1 MVYIILLIGKNKK
14 MNTEIYNIR
23 EDYKEYLQTNK
34 TLLEEIESI
43 DLYKVSFEEKELFRT
58 AIIELKTENS
68 LIEEFLDR
76 LESVL

>member
-1 MVYIILLIGKNKK
+1 

-23 EDYKEYLQTNK
+23 EDYKDYLQTNK
-34 TLLEEIESI
+34 TLLEELETTNT
-43 DLYKVSFEEKELFRT
+43 DKVSFEEKELFRT
-58 AIIELKTENS
+58 AIIELKTENF

>member
-1 MVYIILLIGKNKK
+1 

-34 TLLEEIESI
+34 RLLEELETLNK
-43 DLYKVSFEEKELFRT
+43 DKVSFEEKELFRT

>member
-34 TLLEEIESI
+34 TLLEELETTNI
-43 DLYKVSFEEKELFRT
+43 DKVSFEEKELFRT
-58 AIIELKTENS
+58 AIIELKTENF

>member
-1 MVYIILLIGKNKK
+1 

-34 TLLEEIESI
+34 TLLEELETTNT
-43 DLYKVSFEEKELFRT
+43 DKVSFEEKELFRT
-58 AIIELKTENS
+58 AIIELKTENF

-76 LESVL
+76 LKSVLQFFGAKK

>member
-1 MVYIILLIGKNKK
+1 

-34 TLLEEIESI
+34 TLLEELETTNT
-43 DLYKVSFEEKELFRT
+43 DKVSFEEKELFRT
-58 AIIELKTENS
+58 AIIELKTENF

>member
-1 MVYIILLIGKNKK
+1 

-23 EDYKEYLQTNK
+23 EDYKDYLQTNK

-43 DLYKVSFEEKELFRT
+43 DLYKVSFQEKELFRT

>member
-1 MVYIILLIGKNKK
+1 

-34 TLLEEIESI
+34 TLLEELETTNI
-43 DLYKVSFEEKELFRT
+43 DKVSFEEKELFRT
-58 AIIELKTENS
+58 AIIELKTENF

>member
-1 MVYIILLIGKNKK
+1 MVYVILLIGKTKK

-34 TLLEEIESI
+34 TLLEELETTNT
-43 DLYKVSFEEKELFRT
+43 DKVSFEEKELFRT
-58 AIIELKTENS
+58 AIIELKTENF

>member
-1 MVYIILLIGKNKK
+1 
-14 MNTEIYNIR
+14 MNTEIFNIR

-34 TLLEEIESI
+34 TLLEELETINI
-43 DLYKVSFEEKELFRT
+43 DKVSFEEKELFRT
-58 AIIELKTENS
+58 AIIELKTENF

>member
-1 MVYIILLIGKNKK
+1 

-43 DLYKVSFEEKELFRT
+43 DLYKVSFQEKELFRT

-68 LIEEFLDR
+68 LIEEFLYR